1 MRLARHLLIDWH
13 WFDTSS
19 VGQKQG
25 HQQAALWVW
34 VEEVFVKNK
43 KLGWN
48 VSLLCFGVP
57 RGQGLEAECLDFTKG
72 SQFEPM
78 GPFIPG
84 IPCSIFFQIHDFWE
98 RKWLQG
104 GGRNTAP
111 LVRDRVNCLLG
122 LCFSPVVWFLWRSW
136 MPCIQ
141 QLVGMWC
148 HVFFTVASRL
158 FADAWPVLYMVSN
171 HFSFMS
177 CDNALEA
184 WSPKRHGLIYQYT
197 HKEIKK

>member
-43 KLGWN
+43 N
-48 VSLLCFGVP
+48 LLKRLTSVFWG
-57 RGQGLEAECLDFTKG
+57 AKG
-72 SQFEPM
+72 SRFGGRVFGFHQGFSIWTN
-78 GPFIPG
+78 GPFHPWDT
-84 IPCSIFFQIHDFWE
+84 CSIFFQIHVFWE

-111 LVRDRVNCLLG
+111 LVRDRANCLLG